1 MAHHKHIHI
10 YCTFSFT
17 SAVGS
22 LSTIDQHIPS
32 LIYISND
39 LIFQCGL
46 LFSITIVLPKCIHK
60 SKKYWEN
67 HGDNFRAFL
76 FLQIDFHT
84 RLQLIATYWY
94 FEHILKL
101 FTINILPST
110 LVQKYWENETIDNY
124 WIQCTQ
130 VTSLHLL
137 LFFITAVVHK
147 NIEFIIIHLFHF
159 TSLINM

>member
-22 LSTIDQHIPS
+22 LSTIDRHILS
-32 LIYISND
+32 LIYIYNG
-39 LIFQCGL
+39 LLFQCVL

-60 SKKYWEN
+60 SKKYWKIQSVFVSSN
-67 HGDNFRAFL
+67 RFSHKTAINCNIL
-76 FLQIDFHT
+76 VLW
-84 RLQLIATYWY
+84 TY
-94 FEHILKL
+94 ILKL
-101 FTINILPST
+101 FTINIFPTT

-137 LFFITAVVHK
+137 LFFI
-147 NIEFIIIHLFHF
+147 
-159 TSLINM
+159 SS

>member
-32 LIYISND
+32 LKYISND

-137 LFFITAVVHK
+137 LFFI
-147 NIEFIIIHLFHF
+147 
-159 TSLINM
+159 SS